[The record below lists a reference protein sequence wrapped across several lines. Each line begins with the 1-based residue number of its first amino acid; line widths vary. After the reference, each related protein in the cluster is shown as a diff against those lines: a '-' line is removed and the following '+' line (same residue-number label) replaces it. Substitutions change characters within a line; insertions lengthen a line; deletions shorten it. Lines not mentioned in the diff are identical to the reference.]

1 MTTKVKAL
9 PAKSNIDELRI
20 KGEEGKSEKRQIAE
34 AGLSESILNSVT
46 ARKFNR
52 VTIGETDLNETIH
65 AMKEKIA
72 KVNNGDLSTLEA
84 TLTAQTV
91 SLNAIFNEMARRAA
105 ANMGEYMSATETY
118 MRLALKAQSQ
128 CARTVEVISNMKNP
142 PIVYAKQM
150 NVANGNQQVNNV
162 ANASIPSHTE
172 KTINL
177 HSELLEVN
185 NGSKKM
191 DGRTAKATITKDK
204 AMATVDKV
212 YRRKNC

>member
-1 MTTKVKAL
+1 MTTKLKAL

-20 KGEEGKSEKRQIAE
+20 QGEEGKSEKRQIAE

-128 CARTVEVISNMKNP
+128 CARTIEVISNMKNP

-150 NVANGNQQVNNV
+150 NVANGNQQVNNA
-162 ANASIPSHTE
+162 ANTNIPSHTG

-177 HSELLEVN
+177 QSELLEVS

-191 DGRTAKATITKDK
+191 DGRTAKTTITKDN

-212 YRRKNC
+212 YRR

>member
-1 MTTKVKAL
+1 MTTKVKTL
-9 PAKSNIDELRI
+9 PVKSNIDEIRI
-20 KGEEGKSEKRQIAE
+20 KGEAGKSEKRQLAE

-46 ARKFNR
+46 ARRFNK
-52 VTIGETDLNETIH
+52 VTMGETDLNETIY

-72 KVNNGDLSTLEA
+72 KVNAGDLSNLEA

-128 CARTVEVISNMKNP
+128 CARTIEVISNMKNP

-150 NVANGNQQVNNV
+150 NVANGNQQVNNGV
-162 ANASIPSHTE
+162 NPNLSSHAE

-177 HSELLEVN
+177 QSELLEAN

-191 DGRTAKATITKDK
+191 DSRTAKATITKDN

-212 YRRKNC
+212 YRR

>member
-9 PAKSNIDELRI
+9 PTKSKIDELRI
-20 KGEEGKSEKRQIAE
+20 LGEEGKSEKRHIAE

-46 ARKFNR
+46 ARRFNK
-52 VTIGETDLNETIH
+52 VTMGDTDLNETIY
-65 AMKEKIA
+65 AMQEKIA
-72 KVNNGDLSTLEA
+72 KVNEGDLSGLEA
-84 TLTAQTV
+84 TLTAQAV
-91 SLNAIFNEMARRAA
+91 SLNSIFNEMARRAA
-105 ANMGEYMSATETY
+105 ANMGEYISATETY

-128 CARTVEVISNMKNP
+128 CARTIEVISNIKNP

-162 ANASIPSHTE
+162 ANANLPSHTE

-177 HSELLEVN
+177 QSELLEVN

-191 DGRTAKATITKDK
+191 DSRTTQATIPKDK
-204 AMATVDKV
+204 AMAAVDKV
-212 YRRKNC
+212 YGRKNS

>member
-1 MTTKVKAL
+1 MTTKVNAL
-9 PAKSNIDELRI
+9 PAKSNKDEIRI
-20 KGEEGKSEKRQIAE
+20 KGEAGKSEAQQIAE

-46 ARKFNR
+46 ARKFNK
-52 VTIGETDLNETIH
+52 VTIGDTDLNETIY

-72 KVNNGDLSTLEA
+72 KVNAGDLSNLEA

-128 CARTVEVISNMKNP
+128 CARTIEVISNMKNP

-150 NVANGNQQVNNV
+150 NVANGNQQVNNG
-162 ANASIPSHTE
+162 ANMNIPSLTG

-177 HSELLEVN
+177 QSELLEVS
-185 NGSKKM
+185 NGNKKM
-191 DGRTAKATITKDK
+191 DGRTAKAAITKDN

-212 YRRKNC
+212 YRR

>member
-1 MTTKVKAL
+1 MTTKVKTL
-9 PAKSNIDELRI
+9 PVKSNIDEIRI
-20 KGEEGKSEKRQIAE
+20 KGEAGKSEKRQLAE

-46 ARKFNR
+46 ARRFNK
-52 VTIGETDLNETIH
+52 VTMGETDLNETIY

-72 KVNNGDLSTLEA
+72 KVNAGDLSNLEA

-128 CARTVEVISNMKNP
+128 CARTIEVISNMKNP

-150 NVANGNQQVNNV
+150 NVANGNQQVNNGV
-162 ANASIPSHTE
+162 NPNLSSHAE

-177 HSELLEVN
+177 QSELLEAN

-191 DGRTAKATITKDK
+191 DSRTAKATITKDN
-204 AMATVDKV
+204 AMATLDKV
-212 YRRKNC
+212 YRR

>member
-46 ARKFNR
+46 ARKFNK
-52 VTIGETDLNETIH
+52 VTIGDTDLNETIYV
-65 AMKEKIA
+65 MKEKIA
-72 KVNNGDLSTLEA
+72 KVNTGDLSNLEA

-128 CARTVEVISNMKNP
+128 CARTIEVLSNMKNP

-162 ANASIPSHTE
+162 ANPSIPSHTG

-177 HSELLEVN
+177 QSELLEVS

-191 DGRTAKATITKDK
+191 DGRTAKAAITKDN

-212 YRRKNC
+212 YRR

>member
-1 MTTKVKAL
+1 MTTKVNTL
-9 PAKSNIDELRI
+9 PAKSNINELRI

-46 ARKFNR
+46 ARKFNK
-52 VTIGETDLNETIH
+52 VTIGDTDLNETIY

-72 KVNNGDLSTLEA
+72 KVNAGDLSNLEA

-128 CARTVEVISNMKNP
+128 CARTIEVISNMKNP

-150 NVANGNQQVNNV
+150 NVANGNQQVNNG
-162 ANASIPSHTE
+162 ANTNIPSHTG

-177 HSELLEVN
+177 QSELLEVS
-185 NGSKKM
+185 NGNKKM
-191 DGRTAKATITKDK
+191 DGRTAKAAITKDN

-212 YRRKNC
+212 YRR